1 MKYFVIEIKRI
12 GGRLRAFAYLTEND
26 RHFAELG
33 EWWIE
38 SRDHVRYK
46 PFKPMHPKVYALVSR
61 LPREE
66 LEKLGLFLM
75 TAREGEKYAIPLEKI
90 FHT

>member
-1 MKYFVIEIKRI
+1 MKYLVIEIKSIR
-12 GGRLRAFAYLTEND
+12 GRLRAFAYLAENNTL
-26 RHFAELG
+26 FAELG

-38 SRDHVRYK
+38 SRSHTRYK
-46 PFKPMHPKVYALVSR
+46 PFKPMHTKVYALVSR
-61 LPREE
+61 LPRED

-75 TAREGEKYAIPLEKI
+75 TAREGEKYVIPLDKI